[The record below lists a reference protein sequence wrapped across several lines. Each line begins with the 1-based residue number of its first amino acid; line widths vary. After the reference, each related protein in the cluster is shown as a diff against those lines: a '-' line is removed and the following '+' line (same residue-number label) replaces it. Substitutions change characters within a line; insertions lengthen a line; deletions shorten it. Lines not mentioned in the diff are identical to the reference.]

1 MKWCIGEL
9 FNYWDLRISV
19 FQTTMPRGKFVNHKG
34 RNRHFTNPEE
44 LEEQRRQEEKKQ
56 QWRKNKEQDS
66 SDEEEDD
73 EEPKASGSNR
83 SKNPDATDSESE
95 SESESD
101 TEGGKAK
108 GVENLIE
115 VENPN
120 RIQKKTKK
128 LCQLN
133 QSLDTAKPELSRK
146 EREQLEKQR
155 AYANYQKLH
164 AAGKTEEARADLARL
179 AIIKQ
184 QREEAAKRREEE
196 KKQKEMAQQKK
207 TELTQKALGKKS

>member
-1 MKWCIGEL
+1 M
-9 FNYWDLRISV
+9 
-19 FQTTMPRGKFVNHKG
+19 NHKG

-56 QWRKNKEQDS
+56 QWRKNKGEDS
-66 SDEEEDD
+66 SSEEEDD
-73 EEPKASGSNR
+73 EEPKTSGANR
-83 SKNPDATDSESE
+83 SKNGATDSDSE

-108 GVENLIE
+108 GVENLIQ

-120 RIQKKTKK
+120 RVQKKTKK
-128 LCQLN
+128 LSQLS
-133 QSLDTAKPELSRK
+133 QSLDAKPELSRK

-164 AAGKTEEARADLARL
+164 AAGKTDEARADLARL

-196 KKQKEMAQQKK
+196 KKQKELAQQKK

>member
-1 MKWCIGEL
+1 
-9 FNYWDLRISV
+9 
-19 FQTTMPRGKFVNHKG
+19 MPRGKWVNHKG

-56 QWRKNKEQDS
+56 QWRKNKGQES
-66 SDEEEDD
+66 SSEEEEDD
-73 EEPKASGSNR
+73 EEPKTSGVNK
-83 SKNPDATDSESE
+83 SKNSATDSEDNESE
-95 SESESD
+95 SESE

-108 GVENLIE
+108 GVENLIQ

-120 RIQKKTKK
+120 RVQKKIKK
-128 LCQLN
+128 LSQLS
-133 QSLDTAKPELSRK
+133 QSLDAKPELSRR

-164 AAGKTEEARADLARL
+164 AAGKTDEARADLARL

>member
-1 MKWCIGEL
+1 
-9 FNYWDLRISV
+9 
-19 FQTTMPRGKFVNHKG
+19 MPRGKFVNHKG

-56 QWRKNKEQDS
+56 QWRKNKGQES
-66 SDEEEDD
+66 SSEEEDD
-73 EEPKASGSNR
+73 EETKTSGANR
-83 SKNPDATDSESE
+83 SKSSTTDSNSESE
-95 SESESD
+95 SESE

-108 GVENLIE
+108 GVENLIQ

-120 RIQKKTKK
+120 RVQKKTKK
-128 LCQLN
+128 LSQLN
-133 QSLDTAKPELSRK
+133 QSLDTAKPAELSRR

-155 AYANYQKLH
+155 AYVNYQKLH
-164 AAGKTEEARADLARL
+164 AAGKTDEARADLARL

>member
-1 MKWCIGEL
+1 
-9 FNYWDLRISV
+9 
-19 FQTTMPRGKFVNHKG
+19 VNHKG

-56 QWRKNKEQDS
+56 QWRKNKGQES
-66 SDEEEDD
+66 SSEEEED
-73 EEPKASGSNR
+73 EPKASGANR
-83 SKNPDATDSESE
+83 SKNSATDSDSVSESE
-95 SESESD
+95 SE

-108 GVENLIE
+108 GVENLIQ

-120 RIQKKTKK
+120 RVQKKTKK
-128 LCQLN
+128 LSQLN
-133 QSLDTAKPELSRK
+133 QSLDTEKPELSRR

-164 AAGKTEEARADLARL
+164 AAGKTDEARADLARL

>member
-1 MKWCIGEL
+1 
-9 FNYWDLRISV
+9 
-19 FQTTMPRGKFVNHKG
+19 MPRGKFVNHKG

-56 QWRKNKEQDS
+56 QWRKNKGQES
-66 SDEEEDD
+66 SSEEEDD
-73 EEPKASGSNR
+73 EEPKTSGINR
-83 SKNPDATDSESE
+83 SKNSATDSDSESE
-95 SESESD
+95 SESE
-101 TEGGKAK
+101 TEGKAK
-108 GVENLIE
+108 GVENLIQ

-120 RIQKKTKK
+120 RVQKKTKK
-128 LCQLN
+128 LSQLN
-133 QSLDTAKPELSRK
+133 QSLEAKPELSRR

-164 AAGKTEEARADLARL
+164 AAGKTDEARADLARL

>member
-1 MKWCIGEL
+1 MGDVEGGGSGPEGCYQPTSLTNRFMSENPNII
-9 FNYWDLRISV
+9 FTRI
-19 FQTTMPRGKFVNHKG
+19 
-34 RNRHFTNPEE
+34 
-44 LEEQRRQEEKKQ
+44 
-56 QWRKNKEQDS
+56 RKNKEQDS

>member
-1 MKWCIGEL
+1 
-9 FNYWDLRISV
+9 
-19 FQTTMPRGKFVNHKG
+19 MPRGKFVNHKG

-56 QWRKNKEQDS
+56 QWRKNKGQDS
-66 SDEEEDD
+66 SSEEEDD
-73 EEPKASGSNR
+73 EPKTSGADTRNS
-83 SKNPDATDSESE
+83 ATDSESE
-95 SESESD
+95 SDSE
-101 TEGGKAK
+101 TEAGKAK
-108 GVENLIE
+108 GVENLIQ

-120 RIQKKTKK
+120 RVQKRTKK
-128 LCQLN
+128 LSTLN
-133 QSLDTAKPELSRK
+133 QSLDNSAKPELSRR

-164 AAGKTEEARADLARL
+164 AAGKTDEARADLARL

-184 QREEAAKRREEE
+184 QREEAAKRREDE

>member
-1 MKWCIGEL
+1 
-9 FNYWDLRISV
+9 
-19 FQTTMPRGKFVNHKG
+19 MPRGKFVNHKG

-56 QWRKNKEQDS
+56 QWRKNKGQES
-66 SDEEEDD
+66 SSEEEDD
-73 EEPKASGSNR
+73 EEPKTSGTNR
-83 SKNPDATDSESE
+83 SKNSATDSDSESE
-95 SESESD
+95 SESE

-108 GVENLIE
+108 GVENLIQ

-120 RIQKKTKK
+120 RVQKKTKK
-128 LCQLN
+128 LSQLN
-133 QSLDTAKPELSRK
+133 QSLDSAKPELSRR
-146 EREQLEKQR
+146 EREQLEKQK

-164 AAGKTEEARADLARL
+164 AAGKTDEARADLARL

-196 KKQKEMAQQKK
+196 KKQKELAQQKK